1 VKIVFDRDENKE
13 LVQTEQRQ
21 RDAAAASSSSQA
33 RVGPETRA
41 LAVAAAAAG
50 VEAFGGDGG
59 AGAVPPGVTLAA
71 PTFVSAPGPTTVRKE
86 VVIKVIP
93 CAIFALPPVPPPSLQ
108 LVLSNDSPPSLP
120 RRPTSPTH
128 THFCTPYPSH
138 PSRSLSLSLQRQN
151 VRMSDV
157 RLATFLGNPDDGV
170 GYINLSG
177 CALFTPLSRPLSR
190 PLSTSISP
198 GA

>member
-1 VKIVFDRDENKE
+1 MRDLLRGTPDSDVKIVFDRDENKE

-21 RDAAAASSSSQA
+21 RDAAAAAASSSSSSSSQA

-86 VVIKVIP
+86 VVIKVFSRALLP
-93 CAIFALPPVPPPSLQ
+93 CHLCHRPLYNSFSPTPRPLPFLDVPPRPLTPLLYTLPLSPIALP
-108 LVLSNDSPPSLP
+108 LP
-120 RRPTSPTH
+120 LPAAPKRA
-128 THFCTPYPSH
+128 Y
-138 PSRSLSLSLQRQN
+138 
-151 VRMSDV
+151 V
-157 RLATFLGNPDDGV
+157 
-170 GYINLSG
+170 
-177 CALFTPLSRPLSR
+177 
-190 PLSTSISP
+190 
-198 GA
+198 